1 MCTDPKLI
9 FYFKVDG
16 ILEAKG
22 EETPR
27 KKLINPLNAS
37 SVLRETI
44 SIDGISLRATRPS
57 AHEYCARMHLKAEM
71 QYNSLR
77 KQEDKRNLDRKEVAE
92 WTRAVEPDGGD
103 PYTGMGRGLQL
114 KQKSMAAPSGKQQP
128 TASAIEES
136 IGAPQAKIAG
146 PRGEQKA
153 TATPTDTRKTTATS
167 ITATFEPAGLTGQ
180 RLTAALSE
188 LTEAP
193 ASNPRLATTSSVP
206 SKDHC

>member
-1 MCTDPKLI
+1 
-9 FYFKVDG
+9 
-16 ILEAKG
+16 
-22 EETPR
+22 
-27 KKLINPLNAS
+27 
-37 SVLRETI
+37 
-44 SIDGISLRATRPS
+44 
-57 AHEYCARMHLKAEM
+57 MHLKAEM

-92 WTRAVEPDGGD
+92 WTRAVERDGGD

-136 IGAPQAKIAG
+136 IGAPQATIAG

-167 ITATFEPAGLTGQ
+167 TTATFEPAGLTGQ